1 MAMSLLKKP
10 LKIPKDLSHQKVQR
24 QRVIDIKKSINK
36 FNSFVKNTIN
46 DFFVLLGISIVV
58 YATYRINLTAAIYL
72 VGVLLILLGLFLAWT
87 RRE

>member
-1 MAMSLLKKP
+1 MRRFKK
-10 LKIPKDLSHQKVQR
+10 KITK
-24 QRVIDIKKSINK
+24 ITSI
-36 FNSFVKNTIN
+36 VKNIIN
-46 DFFVLLGISIVV
+46 DFFILLGISTVV